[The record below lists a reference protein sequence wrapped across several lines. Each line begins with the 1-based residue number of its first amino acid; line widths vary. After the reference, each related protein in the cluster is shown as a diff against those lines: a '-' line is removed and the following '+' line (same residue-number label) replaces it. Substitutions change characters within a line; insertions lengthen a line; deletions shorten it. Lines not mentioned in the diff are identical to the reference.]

1 MMAVAGTF
9 GLSTIGQI
17 AVVVHDL
24 PRAVA
29 FYRDML
35 GMRLLFEAPP
45 KMAFFDCG
53 GIRLMLSLPETP
65 EFDHAA
71 SVIYYKVDDIRTA
84 HAALRGRGVSFDGE
98 PHVVA
103 RLPAHD
109 LWMAFCRDPEGNV
122 LALMSEVRKAA

>member
-1 MMAVAGTF
+1 MSAQSGF
-9 GLSTIGQI
+9 GLSQIGQI
-17 AVVVHDL
+17 AVNVKDL
-24 PRAVA
+24 DRAVA
-29 FYRDML
+29 FYRDAL
-35 GMRLLFEAPP
+35 GMRPLFQVP
-45 KMAFFDCG
+45 KLAFFDCG

-71 SVIYYKVDDIRTA
+71 SVIYYKVDDIRAA

-122 LALMSEVRKAA
+122 LALMSEVHKAA

>member
-1 MMAVAGTF
+1 MSAQSGF
-9 GLSTIGQI
+9 GLSQIGQI
-17 AVVVHDL
+17 AVNVKDL
-24 PRAVA
+24 DRAVA
-29 FYRDML
+29 FYRDAL
-35 GMRLLFEAPP
+35 GMRPLFQVP
-45 KMAFFDCG
+45 KLAFFDCG

-122 LALMSEVRKAA
+122 LALMSEVRKAD

>member
-1 MMAVAGTF
+1 MSAQSGF
-9 GLSTIGQI
+9 GLSQIGQI
-17 AVVVHDL
+17 AVNVKDL
-24 PRAVA
+24 DRAVA
-29 FYRDML
+29 FYRDAL
-35 GMRLLFEAPP
+35 GMRPLFQVP
-45 KMAFFDCG
+45 KLAFFDCG